1 MKLTRTLVGA
11 SVAAAL
17 SLTGLGHAAFADPP
31 STPDPSAQSAATAA
45 GTATGIPLAVPLSAT
60 QKVADWQSLQFG
72 LFMHWGVYSTYEG
85 MYQGRPQRM
94 GYPEQIKVWEKIP
107 DSDYKA
113 QAATM
118 TADKWDAANVCQTA
132 KNTGM
137 KYVMITTKHHDGF
150 AMWDTKTTDYNVV
163 KATAFGR
170 DPMKELSEECGKI
183 GIKLAFYYSIIDWSH
198 QEPEPYA
205 NRNKI
210 DDFMMTSV
218 IKPQLTELL
227 TDYGPIA
234 ELWFDMGDPTAEQS
248 QQMAAWVHELQPA
261 TMVNSRVWNKAGD
274 FEVGGD
280 NQVGTSF
287 KMEPWE
293 SILSIFPQCW
303 SYCTPSFRANR
314 SEENLPVLINRTVD
328 NLVNSV
334 ASNGQFDFNVGPK
347 GDGSFD
353 PFDQKVLDGVGQW
366 MGRHP
371 DAITGA
377 RPTWLPTADWGRTT
391 TKGNDLFMF
400 PASWEDGKTLTLTG
414 VGSTVASVGV
424 DGTGAG
430 LSYTQEGSTV
440 KVTLSGASPDEVQP
454 VVRVSFASAPQYAP
468 EHTLSPAGGES
479 ALDKTGLYLRRGP
492 QGGTAAVDTYV
503 SEKEGKSYEEVT
515 LSFQGELDA
524 ETTYKVAYGDKSI
537 EATGAQLL
545 AGPVGEGWKLPA
557 GAVVPVRLAL
567 ARPSYYGDSMS
578 LRGPLSVTLTASEK
592 PLEGSAPVFTKH
604 PQSVEAR
611 DGERVALTA
620 VAASRPAATYQ
631 WYRRAPG
638 ASEASA
644 VDGATGSVHS
654 FTATMEDNGAAYYA
668 VATNPTGSTTSNE
681 AVLTV
686 SARPDNLAL
695 NKPATQSSTGWGGEA
710 SRAVDGNT
718 DGVWDNGSLSHT
730 GKEDNPW
737 WQVDLGSAQP
747 IGQVKVWNRSADD
760 KCGADSCDKRLHD
773 FWVFASKKPLEPG
786 ATPDSIASDPDAR
799 VVRVE
804 GVGGYPSA
812 VDFEGFE
819 AQYIRVTQPGT
830 NVEFAL
836 AEVEVSPVKAVA
848 PTVDAITVASTP
860 EGAVQ
865 SSGDGAFRTAT
876 APKST
881 LVSLSAKTTGTP
893 EPGLK
898 WQFRS
903 NDSEEWGDIED
914 ETGDELTV
922 LADEESVGQYRLCAE
937 NTAGS
942 ACSGIVQLVL
952 AADPAPDPT
961 PDPTPDPGPAPD
973 PTPDP
978 GPSPDPTPDPT
989 PDPGVDWSKGHWRS
1003 DGTGWWWGMP
1013 DGSYPK
1019 DTALT
1024 IDGSVYR
1031 FGPDGYMRTGWVN
1044 EGGSWYFHAPS
1055 GAQAR
1060 GWVHD
1065 RGSWYYMGDDGA
1077 MATGWVA
1084 SGGAWYYLTASG
1096 AMKTGWLNDG
1106 GNWYYLTPGGAMA
1119 TGWLDDGGT
1128 WYYLTASGT
1137 MVTGW
1142 VNDGGTWYYLTGS
1155 GAMATGWL
1163 QIGGRWHNFAPNGA
1177 WIG

>member
-1 MKLTRTLVGA
+1 MYTLTTTL
-11 SVAAAL
+11 
-17 SLTGLGHAAFADPP
+17 AD
-31 STPDPSAQSAATAA
+31 
-45 GTATGIPLAVPLSAT
+45 
-60 QKVADWQSLQFG
+60 
-72 LFMHWGVYSTYEG
+72 
-85 MYQGRPQRM
+85 
-94 GYPEQIKVWEKIP
+94 
-107 DSDYKA
+107 
-113 QAATM
+113 
-118 TADKWDAANVCQTA
+118 
-132 KNTGM
+132 
-137 KYVMITTKHHDGF
+137 
-150 AMWDTKTTDYNVV
+150 
-163 KATAFGR
+163 
-170 DPMKELSEECGKI
+170 
-183 GIKLAFYYSIIDWSH
+183 
-198 QEPEPYA
+198 
-205 NRNKI
+205 
-210 DDFMMTSV
+210 
-218 IKPQLTELL
+218 
-227 TDYGPIA
+227 
-234 ELWFDMGDPTAEQS
+234 
-248 QQMAAWVHELQPA
+248 
-261 TMVNSRVWNKAGD
+261 
-274 FEVGGD
+274 
-280 NQVGTSF
+280 
-287 KMEPWE
+287 
-293 SILSIFPQCW
+293 
-303 SYCTPSFRANR
+303 
-314 SEENLPVLINRTVD
+314 
-328 NLVNSV
+328 
-334 ASNGQFDFNVGPK
+334 
-347 GDGSFD
+347 DGSQF
-353 PFDQKVLDGVGQW
+353 
-366 MGRHP
+366 
-371 DAITGA
+371 
-377 RPTWLPTADWGRTT
+377 
-391 TKGNDLFMF
+391 
-400 PASWEDGKTLTLTG
+400 
-414 VGSTVASVGV
+414 
-424 DGTGAG
+424 
-430 LSYTQEGSTV
+430 
-440 KVTLSGASPDEVQP
+440 
-454 VVRVSFASAPQYAP
+454 
-468 EHTLSPAGGES
+468 
-479 ALDKTGLYLRRGP
+479 
-492 QGGTAAVDTYV
+492 
-503 SEKEGKSYEEVT
+503 
-515 LSFQGELDA
+515 
-524 ETTYKVAYGDKSI
+524 
-537 EATGAQLL
+537 
-545 AGPVGEGWKLPA
+545 
-557 GAVVPVRLAL
+557 
-567 ARPSYYGDSMS
+567 
-578 LRGPLSVTLTASEK
+578 
-592 PLEGSAPVFTKH
+592 
-604 PQSVEAR
+604 
-611 DGERVALTA
+611 
-620 VAASRPAATYQ
+620 
-631 WYRRAPG
+631 
-638 ASEASA
+638 
-644 VDGATGSVHS
+644 
-654 FTATMEDNGAAYYA
+654 YA
-668 VATNPTGSTTSNE
+668 VATNANGSTTSE
-681 AVLTV
+681 RATLTV
-686 SARPDNLAL
+686 AKGSDNLAL

-848 PTVDAITVASTP
+848 PTVGAITVASTP

-942 ACSGIVQLVL
+942 ACSGIVRLVL

-961 PDPTPDPGPAPD
+961 PDPTPDPGP
-973 PTPDP
+973 TPDP
-978 GPSPDPTPDPT
+978 SPDPT

-1003 DGTGWWWGMP
+1003 DGTGWWWAMP

-1019 DTALT
+1019 DMALT